1 MLGACV
7 AVVVGDVFLWLF
19 VAWGVVLVRR
29 RGGSCPQRARLL
41 SGGGTAVA
49 ECLSRGGLWVEV
61 FCFVAADDVDE
72 AVYIFSAGQHALVG
86 VVGVNQQAAAAHVGV
101 EGVVA
106 VHLVGL
112 PGCCPKQAR

>member
-1 MLGACV
+1 M
-7 AVVVGDVFLWLF
+7 
-19 VAWGVVLVRR
+19 
-29 RGGSCPQRARLL
+29 
-41 SGGGTAVA
+41 A

-101 EGVVA
+101 EGVAA

-112 PGCCPKQAR
+112 CGSWGQVVLEIAEGVAEDDDLRVVHFYLPEQDGAPSFV